1 MMKTLIRSV
10 FISSAAMMFVTGCAM
25 VAPGYNPSMEN
36 VQSLKN
42 NSTTAMKVTPFGS
55 EKSPENNNPI
65 SIRGSSLA
73 SPYDQ
78 SYSSYLTAALK
89 QELQLANRLSND
101 AGIEVTGILL
111 KNDIDA
117 AGFSTGYTTVSARF
131 IVKKDGK
138 EVFNQVK
145 TVKYEFPSSF
155 VGSVAIPAA
164 VQSYNVAVQKLLASL
179 FADQA
184 FNLATK

>member
-1 MMKTLIRSV
+1 MKSIFKSAVVCGATV
-10 FISSAAMMFVTGCAM
+10 FFATGCAM
-25 VAPGYNPSMEN
+25 VAPSYNTSMDN

-42 NSTTAMKVTPFGS
+42 NSQTQLKVTPFTS
-55 EKSPENNNPI
+55 EKSSDNHNTI

-78 SYSSYLTAALK
+78 SYSAYLTTALK
-89 QELQLANRLSND
+89 QELQMANRLSND
-101 AGIEVTGILL
+101 AAIEVTGTLL

-138 EVFNQVK
+138 ESYNQVK
-145 TVKYEFPSSF
+145 TVKHEFSSSF
-155 VGSVAIPAA
+155 MGSIAIPSA

-179 FADQA
+179 FADNS
-184 FNLATK
+184 FNQATK